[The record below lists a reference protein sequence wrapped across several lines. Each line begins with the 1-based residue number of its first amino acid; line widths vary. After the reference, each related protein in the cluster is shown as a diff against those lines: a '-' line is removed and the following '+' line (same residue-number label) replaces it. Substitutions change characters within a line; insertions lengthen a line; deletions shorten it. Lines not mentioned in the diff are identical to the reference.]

1 MNISP
6 SDAKHSAGVLRFKSP
21 YTFDDTVRRL
31 LAVLK
36 DHGIKVF
43 ATIDQRAEAQAV
55 DLTMP
60 STVLI
65 LFGNPKGGTPLMLAN
80 PESGIDLPLKILM
93 SESETRGRIHQ
104 QRRIHHSASR
114 IAARI
119 VGEHCACRASDRG
132 RIERVACPAILH
144 AWGSPGTLIAE
155 YERSR
160 MCCLGNISR
169 QLRVHRI
176 TLLRR
181 NIRSAQECRHDHGVS
196 IRPDHN
202 ADIVVRRTQ
211 TIDLTGGPGLIGKL
225 YARRQAAS

>member
-1 MNISP
+1 MSISP

-93 SESETRGRIHQ
+93 SESEPGRVDVFINSAEYII
-104 QRRIHHSASR
+104 QRHALPHELLAN
-114 IAARI
+114 IAP
-119 VGEHCACRASDRG
+119 V
-132 RIERVACPAILH
+132 ER
-144 AWGSPGTLIAE
+144 LIAGA
-155 YERSR
+155 
-160 MCCLGNISR
+160 L
-169 QLRVHRI
+169 
-176 TLLRR
+176 
-181 NIRSAQECRHDHGVS
+181 
-196 IRPDHN
+196 N
-202 ADIVVRRTQ
+202 A
-211 TIDLTGGPGLIGKL
+211 
-225 YARRQAAS
+225 